1 MSGRNGAR
9 PESIQFSV
17 DKNFRATLATDSRV
31 TASQGQARDEQY
43 RKEMK
48 VRGDSI
54 MTTAKNV
61 RVARFVVAFGVAAL
75 SCGAASAQPVAQS
88 DASTQTVV
96 NYTDLDLSKD
106 ADVRSLYARLQHAS
120 ARVCG
125 EYNDLRSLSKKHS
138 YDVCYQ
144 ESLSRAVD
152 AVNHSAVTA
161 MFAADSRIKL
171 AGRVAKVS
179 ANT

>member
-1 MSGRNGAR
+1 
-9 PESIQFSV
+9 
-17 DKNFRATLATDSRV
+17 
-31 TASQGQARDEQY
+31 
-43 RKEMK
+43 
-48 VRGDSI
+48 

-75 SCGAASAQPVAQS
+75 SCGAASAQPFAQS
-88 DASTQTVV
+88 DMGTAKAVV
-96 NYTDLDLSKD
+96 NYTDLDLSQE
-106 ADVRSLYARLQHAS
+106 ADVRSLYTRLQRAS

-125 EYNDLRSLSKKHS
+125 DYKDLQTLAMKRS
-138 YDVCYQ
+138 YAVCYQ

-161 MFAADSRIKL
+161 MFAADSRIKV